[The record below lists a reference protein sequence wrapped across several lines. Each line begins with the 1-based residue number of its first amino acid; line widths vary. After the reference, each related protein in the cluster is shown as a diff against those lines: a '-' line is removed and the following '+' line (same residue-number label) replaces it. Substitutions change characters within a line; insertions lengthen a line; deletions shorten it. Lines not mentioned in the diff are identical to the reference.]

1 LFVQLVEVDVP
12 RAMFQEQGQQLYGA
26 KLLQLQ
32 AERKL
37 DKDQL
42 ASLSSERSVQ
52 EYLNSERENI
62 TKIIKQMLAVG
73 EIFKAENL
81 QVITCLPCSCDF
93 SDRTSSFDV

>member
-1 LFVQLVEVDVP
+1 
-12 RAMFQEQGQQLYGA
+12 MFQEQGQQLYGA

-52 EYLNSERENI
+52 EYLQSERENI
-62 TKIIKQMLAVG
+62 TKIIKQMLAVS

-81 QVITCLPCSCDF
+81 QVITCLPCSYD
-93 SDRTSSFDV
+93 SSNRTSSFDV

>member
-1 LFVQLVEVDVP
+1 LVEVDVP

-32 AERKL
+32 AERQL
-37 DKDQL
+37 NKDQL

-52 EYLNSERENI
+52 EYLKSERENI
-62 TKIIKQMLAVG
+62 TRIIKQMLAVG

-81 QVITCLPCSCDF
+81 QVMTCLKFDCYS
-93 SDRTSSFDV
+93 SDRTLFF